1 MTADAEPARGLEP
14 AVDEDGADQRL
25 ADVGKERGLLTP
37 AAARFAETEDDM
49 GADVPLGGDRR
60 AGLAA
65 HKFGEPHR
73 ELALARLRKGL
84 VEVVGDDHPEHPVAQ
99 EFETLVGLNATARL
113 RLGREMGERERG
125 ELRIPEAVAK
135 PRLEVRKFS
144 LHALV
149 H

>member
-1 MTADAEPARGLEP
+1 
-14 AVDEDGADQRL
+14 
-25 ADVGKERGLLTP
+25 
-37 AAARFAETEDDM
+37 M
-49 GADVPLGGDRR
+49 GAHVPLGGDRG
-60 AGLAA
+60 AGFAA
-65 HKFGEPHR
+65 HELGEPHR

-84 VEVVGDDHPEHPVAQ
+84 VEMVGDDHAEHPVAQ
-99 EFETLVGLNATARL
+99 EFETLIGLDAAARL

-125 ELRIPEAVAK
+125 ELRIAEAVAK